1 MYISR
6 SLFENGNVNKDSFLL
21 DVDRK
26 KKEIE
31 EIDFGKIYEAIFTDK
46 DLQGKVKELNGRKLT
61 KADLIK
67 EVQLMDENT
76 MWRQIVGTGYTY
88 IENHF
93 LEIINYRNDVMHNHL
108 MSFEEYEKAKMVMCQ
123 AIQELDRA
131 VNDKLIDNNNDY
143 LNDVNIVDV
152 LNGIFKAMGT
162 FAKYVNE
169 ASNSEYTANIVKTLS
184 MIGEKFAESLVVQE
198 QDAIENHEQNEESD

>member
-1 MYISR
+1 MKNQYMFFKEQKFEECDLCEYSKKDTSIPQTDVHIYEFECQEIEKYNDDKAKKLDELTTVFEQTYAGLFQIINSESSQYFCSQIYPLVVKFETKLRYVLYISR

-93 LEIINYRNDVMHNHL
+93 LEIIN
-108 MSFEEYEKAKMVMCQ
+108 
-123 AIQELDRA
+123 
-131 VNDKLIDNNNDY
+131 
-143 LNDVNIVDV
+143 
-152 LNGIFKAMGT
+152 
-162 FAKYVNE
+162 
-169 ASNSEYTANIVKTLS
+169 SN
-184 MIGEKFAESLVVQE
+184 FP
-198 QDAIENHEQNEESD
+198 HR